1 MNHFA
6 LIVVIILSIEILIRF
21 NLLNRLNLIIILINK
36 ASKIIISKNISDH
49 WKEKVIPKYSIKIM
63 KFSLHI
69 FVMLISICCI
79 FFIVNII
86 NTGFL
91 SYLFSIQG
99 IIEST
104 LIAFG
109 YLYLRRVINV

>member
-49 WKEKVIPKYSIKIM
+49 WKERSYQ
-63 KFSLHI
+63 
-69 FVMLISICCI
+69 
-79 FFIVNII
+79 NI
-86 NTGFL
+86 
-91 SYLFSIQG
+91 Q
-99 IIEST
+99 
-104 LIAFG
+104 
-109 YLYLRRVINV
+109 